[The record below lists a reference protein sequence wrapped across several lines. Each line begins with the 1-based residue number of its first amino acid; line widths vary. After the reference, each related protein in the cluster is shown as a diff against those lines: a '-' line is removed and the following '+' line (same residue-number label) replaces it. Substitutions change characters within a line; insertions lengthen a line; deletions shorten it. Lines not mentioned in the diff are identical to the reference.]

1 MQFSWLPRLLF
12 RLASFLPVS
21 SINGPNPL
29 LLPASRPGP
38 RCYENP
44 LRMLEHGRR
53 HRPAVAEAAELPATL
68 AANGSAADVLGKCSM
83 PRGKLPPG
91 RRSVLASAGSAD
103 RVRVSDGP

>member
-1 MQFSWLPRLLF
+1 MRFSWLPRLIF

-38 RCYENP
+38 RSYENP

-53 HRPAVAEAAELPATL
+53 HRPAVAEVAELPATL
-68 AANGSAADVLGKCSM
+68 AANGSAANVLGNVQCREKSYR
-83 PRGKLPPG
+83 PAA
-91 RRSVLASAGSAD
+91 VLCWQVPD
-103 RVRVSDGP
+103 RLTGCA